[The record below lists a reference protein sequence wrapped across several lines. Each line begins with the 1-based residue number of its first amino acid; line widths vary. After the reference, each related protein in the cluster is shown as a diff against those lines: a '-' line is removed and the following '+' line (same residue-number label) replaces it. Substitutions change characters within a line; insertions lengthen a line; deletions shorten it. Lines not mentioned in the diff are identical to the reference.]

1 MERLYCTINEEQA
14 RIAHDMMSM
23 SDYKVG
29 SKTEEYR
36 GYVDKAYDLAEK
48 VAEARPRETDRVE
61 ALAKRY
67 SKRMAEYMNRESNI
81 GCRCPSV
88 MISGAGNFPVK
99 KKEKQVQAWEKNHQ
113 FYTETQKILDK
124 IKGILRGKDIIKSS
138 DEDAI
143 ERLEEKLDALKENQE
158 RMRAVNKAIRLKN
171 TKKGDEELKILGY
184 SDEQIQELRTPDFMG
199 RVGFPAYALQNNNAN
214 IHRVEERVKSLKA
227 VKEKGTKETEFELFK
242 VVENVEA
249 MRLQIIFDE
258 KPEADVRAVL
268 KKNGFKWAPSQG
280 AWQRMLN
287 PAGKYALILDK
298 IKGILRGKDIIKS
311 SDEDAIERLEEKLD
325 ALKENQERMRAV
337 NKAIRL
343 KNTKKGDEEL
353 KILGYSDEQ
362 IQELRTPDFMG
373 RVGFP
378 AYALQNNNANIHRVE
393 ERVKSLK
400 AVKEKGTKE
409 TEFELFKVVE
419 NVEAMRLQIIFDEKP
434 EADVRAVLKKN
445 GFKWAPSQ
453 GAWQR
458 MLNPAGKYALNRVKE
473 ELEAV

>member
-36 GYVDKAYDLAEK
+36 GYVDKVYDLAEK
-48 VAEARPRETDRVE
+48 VAEARPREAGRVE

-214 IHRVEERVKSLKA
+214 IHRVE
-227 VKEKGTKETEFELFK
+227 
-242 VVENVEA
+242 
-249 MRLQIIFDE
+249 
-258 KPEADVRAVL
+258 
-268 KKNGFKWAPSQG
+268 
-280 AWQRMLN
+280 
-287 PAGKYALILDK
+287 
-298 IKGILRGKDIIKS
+298 
-311 SDEDAIERLEEKLD
+311 
-325 ALKENQERMRAV
+325 
-337 NKAIRL
+337 
-343 KNTKKGDEEL
+343 
-353 KILGYSDEQ
+353 
-362 IQELRTPDFMG
+362 
-373 RVGFP
+373 
-378 AYALQNNNANIHRVE
+378 
-393 ERVKSLK
+393 
-400 AVKEKGTKE
+400 
-409 TEFELFKVVE
+409 LFKVVE

>member
-1 MERLYCTINEEQA
+1 MKRLYCTINEEQA

-36 GYVDKAYDLAEK
+36 GYVDAAYDLAEK
-48 VAEARPRETDRVE
+48 VAEARPREEGRVE

-214 IHRVEERVKSLKA
+214 IHRVEERLKSLKA

-280 AWQRMLN
+280 GMA
-287 PAGKYALILDK
+287 
-298 IKGILRGKDIIKS
+298 
-311 SDEDAIERLEEKLD
+311 
-325 ALKENQERMRAV
+325 
-337 NKAIRL
+337 
-343 KNTKKGDEEL
+343 
-353 KILGYSDEQ
+353 
-362 IQELRTPDFMG
+362 
-373 RVGFP
+373 
-378 AYALQNNNANIHRVE
+378 
-393 ERVKSLK
+393 
-400 AVKEKGTKE
+400 
-409 TEFELFKVVE
+409 E
-419 NVEAMRLQIIFDEKP
+419 NVESGRQIRIEPSERRTGGCIMPELLTAEIANEYRILAENLPENGRQDTGERRELRQELQRRCGLSELQAINI
-434 EADVRAVLKKN
+434 LN
-445 GFKWAPSQ
+445 GFHVKDYIAIKE
-453 GAWQR
+453 R
-458 MLNPAGKYALNRVKE
+458 EYAENERRKAE
-473 ELEAV
+473 RDQDT